1 MWRICQSSPINLN
14 KKDLHFVSL
23 LVELPGYDP
32 RTTECKSVMIA
43 NFTTA
48 PRELGPE
55 TSAI

>member
-1 MWRICQSSPINLN
+1 MKP
-14 KKDLHFVSL
+14 